1 MNNSASLVLLDEN
14 LIKDLIY
21 EVRGQKVMLDFDLA
35 RIYGY
40 GTSAFNQQ
48 IKRKWDRFPEDFS
61 FQLTKQEFES
71 ILLSHFVISG
81 WGGRRSLPRAFTE
94 QGICML
100 MTVLRGDL
108 AIRQSKTVHQ

>member
-1 MNNSASLVLLDEN
+1 MLKKHKQESRIIAMSDSKSLALVEEN

-21 EVRGQKVMLDFDLA
+21 EIRGQKVMLDFDLA

-48 IKRKWDRFPEDFS
+48 IKRNLDRFPQDFS
-61 FQLTKQEFES
+61 FQLTKREFES
-71 ILLSHFVISG
+71 ILLSHFVTSS

-94 QGICML
+94 Q
-100 MTVLRGDL
+100 R
-108 AIRQSKTVHQ
+108 